1 MTPLER
7 TNLLLAKILEKAME
21 NGVSHWS
28 SQFDDLELDQE
39 FATHFYPCVK
49 WLEAEGLIRVGEYAR
64 TMGGIANGSVENI
77 TLTSLGMTVLGT
89 EIEVGGRKKPLSKA
103 VTDVSEGR
111 VDYHRIGDAI
121 GGLIGGVI
129 KSVGA

>member
-7 TNLLLAKILEKAME
+7 TNLVLAKILEKAME
-21 NGVSHWS
+21 NGVGHWS
-28 SQFDDLELDQE
+28 LQFDDLELDQE

-64 TMGGIANGSVENI
+64 TLGGIANGSVENI
-77 TLTSLGMTVLGT
+77 SLTSLGRTVLGT
-89 EIEVGGRKKPLSKA
+89 EIEVGGRKEPLSKA

-129 KSVGA
+129 KSVGG